1 MKRKTRKVSNLGE
14 GASGKGGEG
23 IVSLSILDH
32 LLESIDYVFT

>member
-14 GASGKGGEG
+14 GASGGGER
-23 IVSLSILDH
+23 IASLSILDH